1 MKMRVLHVVHWPK
14 SGIVTLVRDMLP
26 LFNETIFEQ
35 HVIFFEHDDETIHQF
50 NTIATSVNS
59 LDFSSSPLKA
69 AVKYRKLLRD
79 LRPNVLHTH
88 SFSPTFLGE
97 ILSRDCLHIITVHN
111 TYPYFFK
118 KNIKSAIKRGCS
130 RKFYRNR
137 NNQVVAVSRDVQLA
151 LLTTISNHMRVHV
164 VENGIHPVY
173 FKKKYEGHKSEED
186 SKELISVGRLSTQKA
201 YNVLLRAFKLVL
213 KEKPFLRLT
222 IVGDGPERKNLLA
235 LSNQL
240 GIYEKVY
247 FAGWVA
253 DPVNILMK
261 KNFVYVCS
269 SEFEGLPI
277 AVLEAMAAGLPVIS
291 TNITGITTI
300 IKDNETGFLVSP
312 GDPQQL
318 AQKIGQILDD
328 DILRIRV
335 ARRGQQYIHDNY
347 DIATTVRQY
356 EALYMGEKCA
366 ELP

>member
-1 MKMRVLHVVHWPK
+1 MKTRVLHVVHWPK

-26 LFNETIFEQ
+26 LFNETLFEQ
-35 HVIFFEHDDETIHQF
+35 HVIFFEHDEETIHQF

-69 AVKYRKLLRD
+69 TVKYRKLLRD
-79 LRPNVLHTH
+79 LQPNVLHTH

-118 KNIKSAIKRGCS
+118 KNIKSVIKRNLS
-130 RKFYRNR
+130 RKFCRNR

-151 LLTTISNHMRVHV
+151 LLATISNHMRVHV
-164 VENGIHPVY
+164 IENGISPSH
-173 FKKKYEGHKSEED
+173 FKKKYEGRERED
-186 SKELISVGRLSTQKA
+186 DYKELISVGRLSTQKA
-201 YNVLLRAFKLVL
+201 YDDLLRAFKLVL
-213 KEKPFLRLT
+213 QKKPFLRLT

-261 KNFVYVCS
+261 KKFVYVCS

-277 AVLEAMAAGLPVIS
+277 SVLEAMAVGLPVIS
-291 TNITGITTI
+291 TRISGITTVI
-300 IKDNETGFLVSP
+300 EDNKTGFLVSP
-312 GDPQQL
+312 RNPQQL
-318 AQKIGQILDD
+318 AQKIVQILDD
-328 DILRIRV
+328 DILCIRV
-335 ARRGQQYIHDNY
+335 ARRGQQYIYDNY

-366 ELP
+366 KLP